1 MATTAP
7 VKAAHRQAPVKAGA
21 APSRAPGHAAL
32 RALALAHP
40 FGPVQTKLTVGPAHD
55 RFEVEADRVA
65 DRVVRMSDSDVAR
78 GTPMRPS
85 FAALPATA
93 LSGAGAVGQVQAF
106 AAEPASDP
114 LQAAWL
120 CSGCAK
126 STPGGRTTRSD
137 SDDDI
142 QRSTRGTAGAAAADL
157 RGPLE
162 GDARA
167 LTSGGQPLPASERR
181 YFEPRFGAD
190 LGRVRVHADAGADRL
205 ARAISAE
212 AFTIGT
218 HVAFRDDR
226 YAPGTTAGRR
236 LLAHELTHVQ
246 QQTGSQPAGDGAIQR
261 TIGDGHDLAA
271 PRFSGNVILEAA
283 FDDET
288 LIRRGAT
295 GTHVRLIQESLV
307 AMGYALPN
315 SVPSANPT
323 QLDGIFGPETEAAIR
338 RFQTD
343 AGAVLID
350 GIVGPETMGLL
361 DDNDVSRPGTR
372 PPAITGPVAAPLSPT
387 GCDRHFAGVTFT
399 LANQTASGTANAAAI
414 GIARSAGRDLL
425 LMRGQTPINYDPEVT
440 IAAPSNP
447 VAANFRVGFVQ
458 NLLTSTRFAR
468 YGAGGRASTVVPTP
482 IKDGAPTDYHPI
494 FVTNPHAAVVEDF
507 AAAGQTIVLNW
518 PDVPSD
524 AFFINLLD
532 TPSCAG
538 SGATAQTMTSMTMF
552 DTFRTWVVVQHRPSG
567 CVRSLHHIDWHLDW
581 RATVTIT
588 AGAPT
593 VTIVSNVNVVTQ
605 ANGNG
610 SPGFIQGGPVPGQ
623 VFVKPCS

>member
-1 MATTAP
+1 MPTTAP
-7 VKAAHRQAPVKAGA
+7 PQPRQKQATARPA
-21 APSRAPGHAAL
+21 SRGPRGNGEAL
-32 RALALAHP
+32 RAFAVSLP
-40 FGPVQTKLTVGPAHD
+40 FGPLQAKLTVGPAHD
-55 RFEVEADRVA
+55 RFEAEADRVA
-65 DRVVRMSDSDVAR
+65 DHVMRMPDAEVAHE
-78 GTPMRPS
+78 TPTRPS
-85 FAALPATA
+85 FVALPATG
-93 LSGAGAVGQVQAF
+93 LPRAGAIGRVQAF
-106 AAEPASDP
+106 ASEPVSDP

-126 STPGGRTTRSD
+126 SVAGGRHPRSE

-142 QRSTRGTAGAAAADL
+142 QRATRGTGGTVAAGL
-157 RGPLE
+157 SGPLE
-162 GDARA
+162 ADARA
-167 LTSGGQPLPASERR
+167 MTSGGQPLPATERR

-190 LGRVRVHADAGADRL
+190 FGRIRVHADAGADRL

-246 QQTGSQPAGDGAIQR
+246 QQTGAECVGDSGIQR

-315 SVPSANPT
+315 SVPSANPM

-350 GIVGPETMGLL
+350 GIVGQETMGLL
-361 DDNDVSRPGTR
+361 DDNDVSQPGAR
-372 PPAITGPVAAPLSPT
+372 PPAITGPVAAPLGPT

-399 LANQTASGTANAAAI
+399 LANQVASGVASAADI
-414 GIARSAGRDLL
+414 RIALSAGRNLL

-440 IAAPSNP
+440 IAAPNNA

-458 NLLTSTRFAR
+458 NLLTSTRFAA
-468 YGAGGRASTVVPTP
+468 YGAGGRASTVVPAP

-494 FVTNPHAAVVEDF
+494 FVTNPNPAIVEDF
-507 AAAGQTIVLNW
+507 AAAGQTIALDW

-524 AFFINLLD
+524 AFFVNLLD

-538 SGATAQTMTSMTMF
+538 SGVAAQSMTSMTMF

-588 AGAPT
+588 GGAPT

-605 ANGNG
+605 ANGTG
-610 SPGFIQGGPVPGQ
+610 GPGFIQGGPVPGQ